1 LKKSLIS
8 LLVGLSVGSS
18 FAVSAADQERWFEV
32 EVILFERNI
41 NPAKVTEHW
50 DQSSYPTY
58 SKENKDPMA
67 LFINDDNL
75 ITPSGSHDI
84 NELALGDETNSDAG
98 GLQPTL
104 IDDSQTLPIFG
115 ADSDESLIAGT
126 HTNTEIIKSTNVVI
140 DGANLK
146 DDAKDPALEIVP
158 ANELQLATQFTAL
171 NDHANYNVV
180 LHSAWRMQPKD
191 RNEAIPIRLF
201 AGHNYQQQYQQN
213 GDAITRQVEPVV
225 TSANALDISSEFTDL
240 TGTNTDEVPVI
251 DLDDAKSIDDGV
263 IIPTINEQADNA
275 SALTDTIIVPVTPI
289 ESTAP
294 VWKIDGELTIYLEH
308 YLYAKTNLFV
318 RKEGTKT
325 ITAEEIIAAESTES
339 DQATNVENIDLLELL
354 GIHLEPKTAEHNE
367 IELSNANVNVDS
379 AEDDFVIEEVDAAQV
394 DNILADESGSTVT
407 LEPTKIIEPQD
418 KIVPFLNSYPMQQLR
433 VIRSGEIHYLDH
445 PMFGMLIQIR
455 KYEQPIV
462 EDMAIDTTME
472 TAE

>member
-50 DQSSYPTY
+50 DQSLYPTY
-58 SKENKDPMA
+58 SKQNKNPMA

-75 ITPSGSHDI
+75 ITPSNSHDI
-84 NELALGDETNSDAG
+84 NALTLANETNVVAG

-115 ADSDESLIAGT
+115 ADRDESLVQGVN
-126 HTNTEIIKSTNVVI
+126 TNADIIEATKVVI
-140 DGANLK
+140 DGANLN
-146 DDAKDPALEIVP
+146 DNAKDPALEIVP

-213 GDAITRQVEPVV
+213 GAAITPKVQTAVAPI
-225 TSANALDISSEFTDL
+225 SALDGSAKFTDS
-240 TGTNTDEVPVI
+240 TNNNIAQLSVI
-251 DLDDAKSIDDGV
+251 DLDNATTLNDGV
-263 IIPTINEQADNA
+263 IVQTSNEADDVQTAPATPTE
-275 SALTDTIIVPVTPI
+275 PI
-289 ESTAP
+289 TP

-325 ITAEEIIAAESTES
+325 ITAEEIIAAESQES

-354 GIHLEPKTAEHNE
+354 GIHLEPKSAEHNE
-367 IELSNANVNVDS
+367 VVINKAEVNIDS
-379 AEDDFVIEEVDAAQV
+379 AGQDFIIEEIDAAKTQG
-394 DNILADESGSTVT
+394 DRALTDENGNLLTLDETKTV
-407 LEPTKIIEPQD
+407 EPQD
-418 KIVPFLNSYPMQQLR
+418 KVVPFLNSYPMQQLR

-455 KYEQPIV
+455 KYEQPII
-462 EDMAIDTTME
+462 EDTTIDTAVDTIME
-472 TAE
+472 TAQ